1 MEEVAPR
8 EFIKHLGIKSLICCF
23 SGGRDSLVS
32 THYVL
37 EHQGLKHREDLEI
50 HVVLVDTTVMIPMVL
65 DFVKEVCNQYDW
77 PLTILRP
84 DPDFWTLAE
93 KWGTPGITRR
103 WCCYYLKL
111 KPIFN
116 FVEGLPPKRC
126 MILGLR
132 RGESSRRRNI
142 PQLIYRRR
150 LRAWGYSPIINWSE
164 RDVLSYMKKHDLPD
178 PPHYR
183 LGLSETC
190 LCGAFTHVKELLI
203 MKAVC
208 PEIFQRFI
216 ELEKRLGEGR
226 SVWFDKRKV
235 FARDLAKQR
244 TLPEIAAGKRGE
256 ER

>member
-1 MEEVAPR
+1 MAEEVTPQ
-8 EFIKHLGIKSLICCF
+8 EFIKPYSIKSLVCCF

-32 THYVL
+32 THFIL
-37 EHQGLKHREDLEI
+37 ETQGLRHREDLEI
-50 HVVLVDTTVMIPMVL
+50 HVILIDTTVMIPMTIEY
-65 DFVKEVCNQYDW
+65 VKEVCARYEW

-103 WCCYYLKL
+103 WCCYHLKL
-111 KPIFN
+111 KPIFE
-116 FVEGLPPKRC
+116 FVERLPPKRC
-126 MILGLR
+126 TVLGLR
-132 RGESSRRRNI
+132 RDESPRRRNFK
-142 PQLIYRRR
+142 QLIYRRK
-150 LRAWGYSPIINWSE
+150 LRTWSYSPILNWSKLE
-164 RDVLSYMKKHDLPD
+164 VLRYIEEHSLPD

-190 LCGAFTHVKELLI
+190 LCGAFTHVKELMI

-216 ELEKRLGEGR
+216 ELEKRFGENR
-226 SVWFDKRKV
+226 SAWFDRRKI

-244 TLPEIAAGKRGE
+244 TLLEVSEEIE
-256 ER
+256 